1 MDLNALRD
9 KVKAF
14 FDLSPFLIPQAE
26 AETAIREGVSF
37 RGMNSLILVVA
48 IFIASLG
55 LNTNSTAVIIGAMLI
70 SPLMGPI
77 IGIGLAVGV
86 HDFELMKR
94 SFRNLMIAASIS
106 VLTSCFY
113 FMISPVNESH
123 SELLARTTPTIYDVF
138 IGFFGGAAGILAL
151 GAKNKGNVIPGVAI
165 ATALMP
171 PLCTAGYGLAT
182 LQPHY
187 LFGALYLFFINSVFI
202 AVATYAGIKLM
213 GYRLKAFADPARAR
227 KVRRSVYIIAA
238 LTMLPA
244 IFLTYTMFVQNNF
257 EQNCSHFVAEQFN
270 FPNTQVLNYK
280 TDISKQ
286 GNTLTV
292 ALMGTPLPEDSLL
305 SAMTDKLPRYHLAG
319 TTLRIIQGSTIQNI
333 DVEKTSGAMLSSMYA
348 LTQQTIE
355 RQQSVIDSLQT
366 RMAMIAA
373 NDSVGATMAPEL
385 KVVFPKVRDIAVT
398 TAVVCSVD
406 SARLDTLNLALVRY
420 SAPMTAAETAK
431 FRKYLEARL
440 SRSPIRLVPL

>member
-213 GYRLKAFADPARAR
+213 GYKLKAFADPARAR

-286 GNTLTV
+286 GNTLTI

-355 RQQSVIDSLQT
+355 RQQSVIDSLRT

-420 SAPMTAAETAK
+420 SAPMTAAETVK

-440 SRSPIRLVPL
+440 ARSPIRLVPL